1 MRKVSIIIMFLLLF
15 TQIFS
20 FNNQVQAKDLTNH
33 VIKDI
38 NVTKLDGSN
47 GEFSHRE
54 RTKISVTFAGN
65 GTKISPNDTL
75 SVLLPKELL
84 GFNSAISLKNSEGT
98 ELGTC
103 QVSNNSVN
111 CTFNDNVEKLDNIRG
126 EFFFEAEIN
135 KSEEGSHKV
144 DLDFGN
150 TNITKVITVNNGSSA
165 GGKSE
170 EIFHKTGQILPDDV
184 NNIQWAIRF
193 NNKQD
198 YFRGNDPALISDN
211 IGSGMELNKDSLQL
225 SVKQVNEAQPRFYT
239 VEEFEN
245 AGLGNVDVTNKT
257 INIRFNTPSYNELI
271 VYYSTKITDNSLKSF
286 ENQSSVTYIDKNEK
300 QIIEHSNAV
309 VQNINSGGKAEG
321 DLAKYSGKVVISK
334 VGNDEKG
341 NSKPLEGA
349 EFELVNLDGEVVGK
363 GTTDSNG
370 TLVFENIKGGTHTLK
385 ETKIPDGYKINE
397 ADFPS
402 KVVLDFEK
410 DKEINLTV
418 VNIKDPEP
426 DNPTPD
432 NPDNPTPDNPDPD
445 KPEPDK
451 PDPDKPEPDK
461 PDPDKPEPD
470 NPDPDNPTPDNP
482 KPDEPKPD
490 NPTPDNPKPDEP
502 KPDNPTPDEPKPDNP
517 TPDEPKPDKP
527 KPDNPT
533 PDNPKPD
540 NPTPDKPKPDNPTPD
555 EPKPDNPKPDE
566 PKPDNPKP
574 DEPKP
579 DNPKP
584 DNPTPDNPKPDNPT
598 PDNPKPDEPKP
609 DNPKPDN
616 PTPDNPTPDNP
627 TPDEPKPDKP
637 KPDNPTP
644 DEPKPDK
651 PKPDNPK
658 PDNPKPDEPKPDNPK
673 PDNPKPDNPKPDNPT
688 PDNPKSDNPKP
699 DNPNPDKPEP
709 DNPTPDNPTHEKQT
723 PEAQNKE
730 EAKSGKSSEE
740 NVNKD
745 QAKNNTEKDGNMTVT
760 SDKTQQKQKKG
771 DKDGILPNT
780 GEVIQNHPI
789 ITTASILL
797 LLAIGSVLLFFRK
810 KQK

>member
-38 NVTKLDGSN
+38 NVTKQDGSN

-432 NPDNPTPDNPDPD
+432 NPDNPTPD
-445 KPEPDK
+445 
-451 PDPDKPEPDK
+451 
-461 PDPDKPEPD
+461 
-470 NPDPDNPTPDNP
+470 
-482 KPDEPKPD
+482 EPKPD
-490 NPTPDNPKPDEP
+490 KPKPDNP

-616 PTPDNPTPDNP
+616 PAPDNPTPDNP

-709 DNPTPDNPTHEKQT
+709 DNPTPDNPTHEKPT

-760 SDKTQQKQKKG
+760 SDKTQQKQKN

>member
-1 MRKVSIIIMFLLLF
+1 MFLLLF

-38 NVTKLDGSN
+38 NVTKQDGSN

-397 ADFPS
+397 ADSPS

-432 NPDNPTPDNPDPD
+432 N
-445 KPEPDK
+445 
-451 PDPDKPEPDK
+451 
-461 PDPDKPEPD
+461 
-470 NPDPDNPTPDNP
+470 
-482 KPDEPKPD
+482 PD

-540 NPTPDKPKPDNPTPD
+540 NPTPDNPKPDNPKPDEPKPDKPKPDEPKPDNPTPD
-555 EPKPDNPKPDE
+555 EPKPDK
-566 PKPDNPKP
+566 
-574 DEPKP
+574 
-579 DNPKP
+579 PKP

-709 DNPTPDNPTHEKQT
+709 DNPTPDNPTHEKPT

-760 SDKTQQKQKKG
+760 SDKTQQKQKN

>member
-38 NVTKLDGSN
+38 NVTKQDGSN

-502 KPDNPTPDEPKPDNP
+502 KPDNPTPDEPKPD
-517 TPDEPKPDKP
+517 KP

-540 NPTPDKPKPDNPTPD
+540 NPTPDNPKPDNPTPDEPKPDNPKPDEPKPDNPTPDEPKPDNPKPDEPKPDNPTPDNPKPDNPTPDEPKPDKPKPDNPTPD

-579 DNPKP
+579 DN
-584 DNPTPDNPKPDNPT
+584 
-598 PDNPKPDEPKP
+598 
-609 DNPKPDN
+609 
-616 PTPDNPTPDNP
+616 
-627 TPDEPKPDKP
+627 
-637 KPDNPTP
+637 
-644 DEPKPDK
+644 
-651 PKPDNPK
+651 
-658 PDNPKPDEPKPDNPK
+658 PKPDNPK

-709 DNPTPDNPTHEKQT
+709 DNPTPDNPTHEKPT

-760 SDKTQQKQKKG
+760 SDKTQQKQKN

>member
-38 NVTKLDGSN
+38 NVTKQDGSN

-432 NPDNPTPDNPDPD
+432 NPDNPTPDNP
-445 KPEPDK
+445 
-451 PDPDKPEPDK
+451 
-461 PDPDKPEPD
+461 
-470 NPDPDNPTPDNP
+470 
-482 KPDEPKPD
+482 
-490 NPTPDNPKPDEP
+490 KPDEP

-658 PDNPKPDEPKPDNPK
+658 PDKPKPDEPKPDNPK

-709 DNPTPDNPTHEKQT
+709 DNPTPDNPTHEKPT

-760 SDKTQQKQKKG
+760 SDKTQQKQKN

>member
-38 NVTKLDGSN
+38 NVTKQDGSN

-432 NPDNPTPDNPDPD
+432 NPDNPTPDNP
-445 KPEPDK
+445 
-451 PDPDKPEPDK
+451 
-461 PDPDKPEPD
+461 
-470 NPDPDNPTPDNP
+470 
-482 KPDEPKPD
+482 
-490 NPTPDNPKPDEP
+490 KPDEP

-709 DNPTPDNPTHEKQT
+709 DNPTPDNPTHEKPT

-760 SDKTQQKQKKG
+760 SDKTQQKQKN

>member
-1 MRKVSIIIMFLLLF
+1 MRKVSILIMFLLVF

-20 FNNQVQAKDLTNH
+20 FNNQVQAKDLTNN

-38 NVTKLDGSN
+38 NVTKQDGSN

-54 RTKISVTFAGN
+54 RTKISVTFAEN

-103 QVSNNSVN
+103 QVSNNSVD

-170 EIFHKTGQILPDDV
+170 EIFHKSGQILPDDV

-286 ENQSSVTYIDKNEK
+286 ENQSSVTYIDKNER

-432 NPDNPTPDNPDPD
+432 PDKPDPDKPDPDNPTPDNPKPDEPKPDNPKPD
-445 KPEPDK
+445 KPDPDNPTPDKPDPDK

-470 NPDPDNPTPDNP
+470 N
-482 KPDEPKPD
+482 
-490 NPTPDNPKPDEP
+490 
-502 KPDNPTPDEPKPDNP
+502 
-517 TPDEPKPDKP
+517 
-527 KPDNPT
+527 
-533 PDNPKPD
+533 
-540 NPTPDKPKPDNPTPD
+540 
-555 EPKPDNPKPDE
+555 

-584 DNPTPDNPKPDNPT
+584 DNPTPDNPKPDNP
-598 PDNPKPDEPKP
+598 
-609 DNPKPDN
+609 KPDN
-616 PTPDNPTPDNP
+616 PT
-627 TPDEPKPDKP
+627 
-637 KPDNPTP
+637 
-644 DEPKPDK
+644 
-651 PKPDNPK
+651 PDNPK
-658 PDNPKPDEPKPDNPK
+658 PDNPKPDNPKPDNPK

-688 PDNPKSDNPKP
+688 PDNPKPDEPEPDKPEPDKPNPDKP
-699 DNPNPDKPEP
+699 DPDKPDPDKPDPDKPDPDKPEP
-709 DNPTPDNPTHEKQT
+709 DNPTPDKPEPDKPDPDKPEPDKPEPDNPKPDNPKPDNPKPDNPKPDKPEPDNPKPDEPTHEKPT

-730 EAKSGKSSEE
+730 ETNTGKSSEE
-740 NVNKD
+740 NINRD
-745 QAKNNTEKDGNMTVT
+745 QAKNNTQKDGNMTAT
-760 SDKTQQKQKKG
+760 SDKTQQKN

>member
-1 MRKVSIIIMFLLLF
+1 MRKVSILIMFLLLF

-38 NVTKLDGSN
+38 NVTKQDGSN

-432 NPDNPTPDNPDPD
+432 NPDPD
-445 KPEPDK
+445 KPE
-451 PDPDKPEPDK
+451 PDKPEPDK

-490 NPTPDNPKPDEP
+490 NPKPDNPKPDEPKPDNPKPDNPKPDNPKPDNPKPDNPKPDEP

-517 TPDEPKPDKP
+517 KPDEPKPDKPDPDKPEPDNPTPDNP

-540 NPTPDKPKPDNPTPD
+540 NPTPDNPKPDEPKPDNPKPDNPTPDNPKPDNPTPDEPKPDKPKPDNPTPD

-584 DNPTPDNPKPDNPT
+584 DNP
-598 PDNPKPDEPKP
+598 
-609 DNPKPDN
+609 
-616 PTPDNPTPDNP
+616 
-627 TPDEPKPDKP
+627 
-637 KPDNPTP
+637 
-644 DEPKPDK
+644 
-651 PKPDNPK
+651 
-658 PDNPKPDEPKPDNPK
+658 
-673 PDNPKPDNPKPDNPT
+673 KPDNPKPDNPT
-688 PDNPKSDNPKP
+688 PDNPKSDNPTP
-699 DNPNPDKPEP
+699 DNPNPDNPEP
-709 DNPTPDNPTHEKQT
+709 DNPTPDNPTHEKPT

-760 SDKTQQKQKKG
+760 SDKTQQKQKN

>member
-1 MRKVSIIIMFLLLF
+1 MRKVSILIMFLLLF

-38 NVTKLDGSN
+38 NVTKQDGSN

-445 KPEPDK
+445 
-451 PDPDKPEPDK
+451 
-461 PDPDKPEPD
+461 
-470 NPDPDNPTPDNP
+470 NPTPDNP

-502 KPDNPTPDEPKPDNP
+502 KPDNPTPDEPKPD
-517 TPDEPKPDKP
+517 K
-527 KPDNPT
+527 
-533 PDNPKPD
+533 
-540 NPTPDKPKPDNPTPD
+540 
-555 EPKPDNPKPDE
+555 
-566 PKPDNPKP
+566 
-574 DEPKP
+574 
-579 DNPKP
+579 PKP

-598 PDNPKPDEPKP
+598 PDNPKPD
-609 DNPKPDN
+609 
-616 PTPDNPTPDNP
+616 NP
-627 TPDEPKPDKP
+627 TPDE
-637 KPDNPTP
+637 
-644 DEPKPDK
+644 
-651 PKPDNPK
+651 PK

-673 PDNPKPDNPKPDNPT
+673 PDNPKPDNPKPDNPKPDNPK

-699 DNPNPDKPEP
+699 DNPNPDKPDP
-709 DNPTPDNPTHEKQT
+709 DNPTPDNPTHEKPT

-760 SDKTQQKQKKG
+760 SDKTQQKQKN

>member
-1 MRKVSIIIMFLLLF
+1 MRKVSILIMFLLLF
-15 TQIFS
+15 TKIFS

-38 NVTKLDGSN
+38 NVTKQDGSN

-309 VQNINSGGKAEG
+309 VQNINSGGKVEG

-426 DNPTPD
+426 DTPTPD
-432 NPDNPTPDNPDPD
+432 NPDPDNPDPDNPDPD

-451 PDPDKPEPDK
+451 PDPDKPEPD
-461 PDPDKPEPD
+461 
-470 NPDPDNPTPDNP
+470 NSTPDN
-482 KPDEPKPD
+482 
-490 NPTPDNPKPDEP
+490 
-502 KPDNPTPDEPKPDNP
+502 
-517 TPDEPKPDKP
+517 
-527 KPDNPT
+527 
-533 PDNPKPD
+533 
-540 NPTPDKPKPDNPTPD
+540 PKPDNPTPD
-555 EPKPDNPKPDE
+555 EPKPDNPKPV
-566 PKPDNPKP
+566 
-574 DEPKP
+574 
-579 DNPKP
+579 
-584 DNPTPDNPKPDNPT
+584 
-598 PDNPKPDEPKP
+598 
-609 DNPKPDN
+609 
-616 PTPDNPTPDNP
+616 
-627 TPDEPKPDKP
+627 
-637 KPDNPTP
+637 
-644 DEPKPDK
+644 
-651 PKPDNPK
+651 
-658 PDNPKPDEPKPDNPK
+658 NPKPDEPKPDNPK
-673 PDNPKPDNPKPDNPT
+673 PDNPKPDNPKPDNPKPDEPKPDKPT
-688 PDNPKSDNPKP
+688 PDEPKPDNPKP
-699 DNPNPDKPEP
+699 DEPTPDEPKPDNPKP
-709 DNPTPDNPTHEKQT
+709 DNPTPDNPTPDNPKPDKPKPDNPKPYNPTPDEPKPDNPKPDNPKPDNPKPDEPKPDNPKPDKPEPDNPKPDKPTYEKPS

-745 QAKNNTEKDGNMTVT
+745 QAKNNTEKDGNMTAT
-760 SDKTQQKQKKG
+760 SDKTQQKQKN

>member
-1 MRKVSIIIMFLLLF
+1 MRKVSILIMFLLLF

-38 NVTKLDGSN
+38 NVTKQDGSN

-309 VQNINSGGKAEG
+309 VQNINSGGKVEG

-432 NPDNPTPDNPDPD
+432 NPDPDNPDPDNPTPDNPKPDEPKPDNPTPDKPDPDKPDPDNPTPDKPDPDNPDPDNPDPD
-445 KPEPDK
+445 KPEPDNPK
-451 PDPDKPEPDK
+451 PDEPK
-461 PDPDKPEPD
+461 PD
-470 NPDPDNPTPDNP
+470 NPKPDNPKPDEPKPDNPKPDNPKPDEPKPDNPTPDNPKPDNPKPDEPKPDNPTPDEPKPDNPKPDNPKPDEPKPDNPKPDNPKPDEPKPDNPTPDNPKPDNPKPDEPKPDNPTPDNPKPDNPKPDEPKPDNPKPDNPTPDEPKPDNP

-502 KPDNPTPDEPKPDNP
+502 KPDNPKPDNP
-517 TPDEPKPDKP
+517 TPDE
-527 KPDNPT
+527 
-533 PDNPKPD
+533 
-540 NPTPDKPKPDNPTPD
+540 PKPDNPTPD
-555 EPKPDNPKPDE
+555 EPKPDNPKPD
-566 PKPDNPKP
+566 KPTYEKP
-574 DEPKP
+574 
-579 DNPKP
+579 
-584 DNPTPDNPKPDNPT
+584 
-598 PDNPKPDEPKP
+598 
-609 DNPKPDN
+609 
-616 PTPDNPTPDNP
+616 
-627 TPDEPKPDKP
+627 
-637 KPDNPTP
+637 
-644 DEPKPDK
+644 
-651 PKPDNPK
+651 
-658 PDNPKPDEPKPDNPK
+658 
-673 PDNPKPDNPKPDNPT
+673 
-688 PDNPKSDNPKP
+688 S
-699 DNPNPDKPEP
+699 
-709 DNPTPDNPTHEKQT
+709 

-760 SDKTQQKQKKG
+760 SDKTQQKQKN

>member
-38 NVTKLDGSN
+38 NVTKQDGSN

-432 NPDNPTPDNPDPD
+432 NP
-445 KPEPDK
+445 
-451 PDPDKPEPDK
+451 
-461 PDPDKPEPD
+461 
-470 NPDPDNPTPDNP
+470 
-482 KPDEPKPD
+482 KPDEPKPV
-490 NPTPDNPKPDEP
+490 
-502 KPDNPTPDEPKPDNP
+502 NP

-540 NPTPDKPKPDNPTPD
+540 NPTPDN
-555 EPKPDNPKPDE
+555 PKPDNPKPDE
-566 PKPDNPKP
+566 PKPDKPKP

-579 DNPKP
+579 DK
-584 DNPTPDNPKPDNPT
+584 
-598 PDNPKPDEPKP
+598 
-609 DNPKPDN
+609 
-616 PTPDNPTPDNP
+616 
-627 TPDEPKPDKP
+627 
-637 KPDNPTP
+637 
-644 DEPKPDK
+644 
-651 PKPDNPK
+651 
-658 PDNPKPDEPKPDNPK
+658 PKPDEPKPDNPK

-709 DNPTPDNPTHEKQT
+709 DNPTPDNPTHEKPT

-760 SDKTQQKQKKG
+760 SDKTQQKQKN

>member
-38 NVTKLDGSN
+38 NVTKQDGSN

-432 NPDNPTPDNPDPD
+432 NP
-445 KPEPDK
+445 
-451 PDPDKPEPDK
+451 
-461 PDPDKPEPD
+461 
-470 NPDPDNPTPDNP
+470 
-482 KPDEPKPD
+482 
-490 NPTPDNPKPDEP
+490 
-502 KPDNPTPDEPKPDNP
+502 
-517 TPDEPKPDKP
+517 
-527 KPDNPT
+527 
-533 PDNPKPD
+533 
-540 NPTPDKPKPDNPTPD
+540 
-555 EPKPDNPKPDE
+555 
-566 PKPDNPKP
+566 
-574 DEPKP
+574 
-579 DNPKP
+579 
-584 DNPTPDNPKPDNPT
+584 
-598 PDNPKPDEPKP
+598 
-609 DNPKPDN
+609 
-616 PTPDNPTPDNP
+616 
-627 TPDEPKPDKP
+627 
-637 KPDNPTP
+637 
-644 DEPKPDK
+644 
-651 PKPDNPK
+651 
-658 PDNPKPDEPKPDNPK
+658 KPDEPKPDNPK

-709 DNPTPDNPTHEKQT
+709 DNPTPDNPTHEKPT

-760 SDKTQQKQKKG
+760 SDKTQQKQKN

>member
-38 NVTKLDGSN
+38 NVTKQDGSN

-432 NPDNPTPDNPDPD
+432 NPDNPTPD
-445 KPEPDK
+445 
-451 PDPDKPEPDK
+451 
-461 PDPDKPEPD
+461 
-470 NPDPDNPTPDNP
+470 
-482 KPDEPKPD
+482 
-490 NPTPDNPKPDEP
+490 EP

-517 TPDEPKPDKP
+517 TPDE
-527 KPDNPT
+527 
-533 PDNPKPD
+533 
-540 NPTPDKPKPDNPTPD
+540 
-555 EPKPDNPKPDE
+555 
-566 PKPDNPKP
+566 PKP

-709 DNPTPDNPTHEKQT
+709 DNPTPDNPTHEKPT

-760 SDKTQQKQKKG
+760 SDKTQQKQKN

>member
-38 NVTKLDGSN
+38 NVTKQDGSN

-432 NPDNPTPDNPDPD
+432 NPDNPTPD
-445 KPEPDK
+445 
-451 PDPDKPEPDK
+451 
-461 PDPDKPEPD
+461 
-470 NPDPDNPTPDNP
+470 
-482 KPDEPKPD
+482 
-490 NPTPDNPKPDEP
+490 EP

-709 DNPTPDNPTHEKQT
+709 DNPTPDNPTHEKPT

-760 SDKTQQKQKKG
+760 SDKTQQKQKN

>member
-38 NVTKLDGSN
+38 NVTKQDGSN

-432 NPDNPTPDNPDPD
+432 NPDNPTPD
-445 KPEPDK
+445 
-451 PDPDKPEPDK
+451 
-461 PDPDKPEPD
+461 
-470 NPDPDNPTPDNP
+470 
-482 KPDEPKPD
+482 
-490 NPTPDNPKPDEP
+490 EP
-502 KPDNPTPDEPKPDNP
+502 KPDNPTPDE
-517 TPDEPKPDKP
+517 
-527 KPDNPT
+527 
-533 PDNPKPD
+533 
-540 NPTPDKPKPDNPTPD
+540 
-555 EPKPDNPKPDE
+555 
-566 PKPDNPKP
+566 PKP

-584 DNPTPDNPKPDNPT
+584 DNPTPDNPQPDNPT
-598 PDNPKPDEPKP
+598 PENPKPDEPQP
-609 DNPKPDN
+609 DHPNPDN

-709 DNPTPDNPTHEKQT
+709 DNPTPDNPTHEKPT

-760 SDKTQQKQKKG
+760 SDKTQQKQKN